1 MKIDRWGL
9 ATVGHWLVLLVTLGL
24 VPSAAGQT
32 TSSGQRCALLLVWY
46 GCLSDWPFVLV
57 RVVGAAPLWL
67 PTEGYASLLPNI
79 VYNDCLCHQ
88 TGYYHAYQWAYKTW
102 DGGHTIELEN
112 EDTEGHTC
120 TCLVLYLSGMGTR
133 TSHYSYGTHV
143 LFALRLGVEQWTG
156 TYALGTGS
164 LGSGVEQWTGTWS

>member
-9 ATVGHWLVLLVTLGL
+9 AIVGHWLVLLVTLGL
-24 VPSAAGQT
+24 VPRATGQT
-32 TSSGQRCALLLVWY
+32 TSCGQRCALLLVWY
-46 GCLSDWPFVLV
+46 GCLSDWPFVPV

-143 LFALRLGVEQWTG
+143 LFALRLGVEQWTRETAG
-156 TYALGTGS
+156 
-164 LGSGVEQWTGTWS
+164 